1 MTDAGGAG
9 RNQAIGTSVVLAACR
24 SVGNCEKMSLADP
37 RPPDDLPDA
46 EVYFVRRILIVAAFL
61 ALAAAIWFLSDV
73 LLLTFAGILLAV
85 LVRSISAPLRDK
97 VGVSEGVALLLS
109 GLIILVVLASG
120 LTLFGSQI
128 AGQFNQLFTVIPEAT
143 NRILAEFGFS
153 RVQDILTG
161 TVVGNVLTTAYEWT
175 TAIVSIAT
183 ALLFIIFTGIY
194 LALDPVSYR
203 NGFSLLFP
211 PRVQPLIEETVDDAG
226 RALSLWIG
234 GQLIAMLMVGVTTAL
249 GLWLIGLNSALA
261 LGFIAGLPDFVPIVG
276 QITPEIPG
284 LLVASREG
292 LDMIL
297 WTLAVYIIVQQIES
311 NIIVPIVVGNAVKI
325 PPAVGLFAV
334 IALGV
339 LFGPLGVLFAYPLA
353 VVADVAVRRLYVRET
368 LGEKVEISGEKKS

>member
-203 NGFSLLFP
+203 NGFILLFP

-261 LGFIAGLPDFVPIVG
+261 LGFIAGLADFVPIVG
-276 QITPEIPG
+276 PITAAIPG
-284 LLVASREG
+284 LLVASGQG